1 MFRAARGGGDGVS
14 VKILVS
20 DPVHALI
27 TARQQVMRAE
37 LGRTVTMSEVIED
50 LFRRAQLMPAAP
62 GQSVFRSLD
71 ERRDT

>member
-1 MFRAARGGGDGVS
+1 MS

-27 TARQQVMRAE
+27 TARQRVMRAE

-50 LFRRAQLMPAAP
+50 LFRRAE
-62 GQSVFRSLD
+62 VVT
-71 ERRDT
+71 E